1 MARPEDEMT
10 LDQFLN
16 PQDPEVLDNYGALRT
31 TQEQVLA
38 QHQTYRGQLQQAEAA
53 VTERQGDL
61 AITQRFF
68 QILDPNVPKNARGFL
83 YNETARALGLDP
95 RAQNTSEVG
104 KLLSGLDPQ
113 SSQAIRQMLVQE
125 QERAGPGAMRKLY
138 AGILS
143 GQVPVS
149 ELLTRVQ
156 ANAQQNAA
164 QVQGELA
171 QEFPRRE
178 AAMVPTSGAVEPNEM
193 PTTGGDLPTAQPSN
207 LPPLQR
213 LAPPGLAKRFGLDPS
228 EPATIGDLVNR
239 GYTGPTDEAGI
250 NRFLHGGTDNNRGLE
265 GRDSAFRTIVGNL
278 AQMEDILRTGGKGII
293 RWGKIRVPYG
303 GDYPIPT
310 PPELMSGMDEV
321 MGPNVPSSRTE
332 LPSRPGT
339 ADAEPMGEP
348 DARTRFWS
356 RQAAKGFGREV
367 PADQDRFAGM
377 SERERDA
384 EKKRLTAQY
393 EGFLSDTVFLLGELR
408 GQGGK
413 ALSDQD
419 RDFFMQQ
426 LGASPDNEARIR
438 VLRDTFGRIY
448 NAILSERGGVPL
460 DISALEPEQRQ
471 VLLNSSIIPEGLRNQ
486 VIAYNNRE
494 AQQRAPAAQQQG
506 TPPPQQTTPPTQQT
520 PPAQQGTP
528 PPQQQ
533 AAPPAQQTA
542 PPQQQQTPPQQ
553 TPPARQQDGNQT
565 QGQRQQRAQQD
576 RAQEER
582 AWQLQQRWIALQTF
596 INSMSAEQRA
606 QEGFERGTPYQ
617 RQQNAQRML
626 ERAQDK
632 FQAALQNVSRIL
644 GSGGGP
650 RSSGGGGGGGGG
662 QDSGAFRIPPKPQ
675 RTPPRIPSIRRR
687 RGDD

>member
-1 MARPEDEMT
+1 MARHEDEMT

-16 PQDPEVLDNYGALRT
+16 PQDPEVLDQYGALRS

-38 QHQTYRGQLQQAEAA
+38 QHNAYRGQLQQAEAA
-53 VTERQGDL
+53 VTERQGDI

-83 YNETARALGLDP
+83 FNETARQLGLDP
-95 RAQNTSEVG
+95 RGESTSEIG

-113 SSQAIRQMLVQE
+113 SAQALRQMLVQE

-138 AGILS
+138 SGILS
-143 GQVPVS
+143 GQVPVAD
-149 ELLTRVQ
+149 LLTRVQ

-164 QVQGELA
+164 QTQQELA
-171 QEFPRRE
+171 QAFPRRE
-178 AAMVPTSGAVEPNEM
+178 AQVVPTSGAVDPNEL
-193 PTTGGDLPTAQPSN
+193 PDTTSGDLPLQQPSN

-213 LAPPGLAKRFGLDPS
+213 PAPPGLAKRFGLDPS

-278 AQMEDILRTGGKGII
+278 AQMEDILRTGGKGVI

-321 MGPNVPSSRTE
+321 LGSNVPSHRTE

-339 ADAEPMGEP
+339 PEARTEEGP

-356 RQAAKGFGREV
+356 RQAAKGFGKEV
-367 PADQDRFAGM
+367 PTDDDRFAGM

-460 DISALEPEQRQ
+460 DVGALDPSQRQ

-494 AQQRAPAAQQQG
+494 AQQRAPAA
-506 TPPPQQTTPPTQQT
+506 PAANPQA
-520 PPAQQGTP
+520 PPAQQGTSPAAEQTP
-528 PPQQQ
+528 PAQ
-533 AAPPAQQTA
+533 PPAQQTT
-542 PPQQQQTPPQQ
+542 PPPAQQQTQPAERPVERTQ
-553 TPPARQQDGNQT
+553 TH
-565 QGQRQQRAQQD
+565 GQRQQQAQANRA
-576 RAQEER
+576 AEER
-582 AWQLQQRWIALQTF
+582 AWTLQQRQITLQNA
-596 INSMSAEQRA
+596 INSMANEARA
-606 QEGFERGTPYQ
+606 QEGFERGTPFQ
-617 RQQNAQRML
+617 RQEIARRQL

-632 FQAALQNVSRIL
+632 FQAALQQVARML
-644 GSGGGP
+644 GGSGG
-650 RSSGGGGGGGGG
+650 RISAGGGGGGGGG
-662 QDSGAFRIPPKPQ
+662 QDARAFVLPSKPQ
-675 RTPPRIPSIRRR
+675 RSPPRIPNLRRR
-687 RGDD
+687 SRSDD